1 MYIRLPVGILGEPEG
16 EIGVEGKGVGVEGK
30 GVGETSPSV
39 GTGWVGTTV
48 GVGVSAGEA

>member
-1 MYIRLPVGILGEPEG
+1 MYIRLPVGIPGEPEG
-16 EIGVEGKGVGVEGK
+16 EIGVEGK